1 MLRSRSHGFELAWVA
16 RIGAATVAA
25 QLYCCLAPA
34 DAVSW
39 PGTSE
44 SAAPACFTPVPP
56 QRGAVPHRNCPS
68 ETGTASWYGKEHQG
82 QPTASGE
89 IYDRNRLTAAHPTLP
104 MNTRVRVTH
113 IGTGRTVIVRIN
125 DRGPY
130 VGGRIIDLSEK
141 AAQLLGFKRR
151 GFAMVR
157 LEIMD

>member
-1 MLRSRSHGFELAWVA
+1 MLQSRSRRFEPAWVA

-39 PGTSE
+39 PGTPE

-56 QRGAVPHRNCPS
+56 QHGAVPHRNCPS

-82 QPTASGE
+82 RPTANGE
-89 IYDRNRLTAAHPTLP
+89 IYDRNPLTAAHATLP
-104 MNTRVRVTH
+104 MNARVRVTR

-130 VGGRIIDLSEK
+130 VGGPVIDLSEK
-141 AAQLLGFKRR
+141 AAQLLGFNRR
-151 GFAMVR
+151 GFAKVR